1 MKSVVQ
7 KSSTVWGGR
16 YFQGLSSKII
26 AMALGMAC
34 YAAILSPRV
43 ASAEAGDEATQLK
56 YLQLM
61 VVLTGEAPW
70 FPANATSRDYVQWA
84 RNNGMRPTG
93 GWNPDAPVTTDIIAQ
108 TLVQLLGY
116 NPRRYGGDFYRT
128 LNVQGINLQKMDI
141 VTNEWLTLFIDNPW
155 EWSKNNPTSPKD
167 PKDPKNPKPKDPK
180 DDKGKGRGHNRR

>member
-1 MKSVVQ
+1 MKSILQ
-7 KSSTVWGGR
+7 KS
-16 YFQGLSSKII
+16 FQGLTAKI
-26 AMALGMAC
+26 AAFAVGVAC
-34 YAAILSPRV
+34 YAAVLSPSSV
-43 ASAEAGDEATQLK
+43 SAATDDSATQLK

-70 FPANATSRDYVQWA
+70 FPAGATSRDYIQWA

-93 GWNPDAPVTTDIIAQ
+93 GWDAEAPITTDIIAQ

-116 NPRRYGGDFYRT
+116 NPRAYGAGGDFYRT
-128 LNVQGINLQKMDI
+128 LSVQGINLQKMDA
-141 VTNEWLTLFIDNPW
+141 VSSAWLMAFIDNPW

-167 PKDPKNPKPKDPK
+167 PKDPKDPKNPNPKGSK